1 MRKVFI
7 IPILLFIY
15 FLNAAHIGSP
25 NIVFEGSA
33 GEYPILVNILPPEVV
48 PGTAQVSVRVMDK
61 EAREVFIKAVYYRF
75 GDDKAPSADP
85 TERVL
90 GDDELFTGQLWLM
103 SHGSASVKII
113 VEGSKG
119 TGSTVIPVPALASA
133 QLEMESEL
141 EILLITLGA
150 ILLIGGA
157 TIVGA
162 SAGEGMLKP
171 GEKLNGEKR
180 VKSILIGCLAALLLA
195 GAIKF
200 GASWWTSEENKYQ
213 KYMYQPVGIS
223 TEVAKIDTKNKLTI
237 HLEDKGHW
245 DRKAG
250 DLVPDHGK
258 LMHLFLINKDQGKS
272 FAHLHPLK
280 VDSVTYDVIL
290 PDLPAGSY
298 NTFADIVHLSG
309 LSETLV
315 SEFEIQGEPIKAG
328 MGMLVEKEVN
338 PLPIDADD
346 TWYAYSKPKGNQQIL
361 DNGIKVT
368 WKNSGGKK
376 YKTDQ
381 IESLKFSFER
391 ENGMPVV
398 LEPYLGMLGHSVIYK
413 QDASV
418 FIHLHPIGTISM
430 AAQEAIAG
438 KVGDDVSLC
447 LTLDSTNYDVRSL
460 GLLDQNQITTM
471 RDDILKLM
479 NEKGLS
485 NEVSF
490 PYAFP
495 KSGDYR
501 IWVQVKIDGEILTT
515 GFDVSVEEKEAI

>member
-1 MRKVFI
+1 MRKI
-7 IPILLFIY
+7 LIYPILLAIY

-33 GEYPILVNILPPEVV
+33 GEYPVLVSILPPEVV

-61 EAREVFIKAVYYRF
+61 EAREVFLQAVYYRY
-75 GDDKAPSADP
+75 GDEKAPSADP
-85 TERVL
+85 TEKVP

-113 VEGSKG
+113 VEGNKG

-141 EILLITLGA
+141 EILLIILGA
-150 ILLIGGA
+150 ILFIGGA

-171 GEKLNGEKR
+171 GEKLTSKKR
-180 VKSILIGCLAALLLA
+180 VKSILIGCLAALLL
-195 GAIKF
+195 GGTIYF
-200 GASWWTSEENKYQ
+200 GAGWWNSEENKYQ
-213 KYMYQPVGIS
+213 RYMYQPVGIN
-223 TEVAKIDTKNKLTI
+223 TEITAIDHKNKLTI
-237 HLEDKGHW
+237 HLDDKGHW

-258 LMHLFLINKDQGKS
+258 LMHLFLINQDEGKS

-280 VDSVTYDVIL
+280 VDSVTYDVVL
-290 PDLPAGSY
+290 PDLPAGNY
-298 NTFADIVHLSG
+298 HAFADIVHLSG

-315 SEFEIQGEPIKAG
+315 SEFEIQGEPQNAG
-328 MGMLVEKEVN
+328 IGLVTEMKEN
-338 PLPIDADD
+338 ELPIDADD
-346 TWYAYSKPKGNQQIL
+346 TWYEYSKPKGQVQIL
-361 DNGIKVT
+361 DNGIKVK
-368 WKNSGGKK
+368 WENSIDKK
-376 YKTDQ
+376 FKVDQ

-398 LEPYLGMLGHSVIYK
+398 LEPYLGMLGHSVVFK

-438 KVGDDVSLC
+438 KVGDEVSLC

-460 GLLDQNQITTM
+460 GLLDQNQVTTM

-485 NEVSF
+485 NKVSF

-495 KSGDYR
+495 KAGDYR
-501 IWVQVKIDGEILTT
+501 IWVQVKIDGEILTA
-515 GFDVSVEEKEAI
+515 GFDVKVEEKEAG